1 MKMEKYRKLVYL
13 WQSQNPKEVIEELLK
28 EKKLLTL
35 RWFSYQRSEMSL

>member
-28 EKKLLTL
+28 EQKLSTL
-35 RWFSYQRSEMSL
+35 RWLSYQGSEMS